1 MHFADKHPHP
11 PNWSTD
17 LYWVPF
23 AIYQNN
29 IMSSRLSCHG
39 IILLVGLVIASI
51 GNEDLV

>member
-1 MHFADKHPHP
+1 MHSADKHPHP
-11 PNWSTD
+11 PIGQKTF
-17 LYWVPF
+17 VEPF

-29 IMSSRLSCHG
+29 IMSSRGLSG